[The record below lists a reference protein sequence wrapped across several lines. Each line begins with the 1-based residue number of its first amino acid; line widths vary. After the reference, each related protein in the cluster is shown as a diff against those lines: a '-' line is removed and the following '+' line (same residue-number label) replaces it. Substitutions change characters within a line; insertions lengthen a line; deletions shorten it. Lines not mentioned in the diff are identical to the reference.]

1 MAAWMKKSG
10 WFVINYDIIVPNN
23 EGGGVQCWNNN
34 ALVETTAALIEI
46 YTLKATVK

>member
-23 EGGGVQCWNNN
+23 EGGGGAMLEQQCTSGDYCSIDRN
-34 ALVETTAALIEI
+34 LH
-46 YTLKATVK
+46 VKSNR